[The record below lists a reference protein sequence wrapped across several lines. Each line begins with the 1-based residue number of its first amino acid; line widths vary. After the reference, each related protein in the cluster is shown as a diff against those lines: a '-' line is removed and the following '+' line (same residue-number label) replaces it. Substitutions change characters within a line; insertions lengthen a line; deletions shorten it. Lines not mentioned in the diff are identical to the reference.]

1 MEMIIIATVGIGV
14 GILQGLIIY
23 ILNGQT
29 KKLDS
34 VCKDNR
40 EDHKTLFTAI
50 AGHEHRITVVEE
62 RTT

>member
-1 MEMIIIATVGIGV
+1 MNDYLLLFVGGCIGL
-14 GILQGLIIY
+14 LQGLIIY

-40 EDHKTLFTAI
+40 EDHKQLFEKI
-50 AGHEHRITVVEE
+50 GDHDHRITVVEGKM
-62 RTT
+62 